1 MGVTYI
7 KINVMSVLLVKAKA
21 MNYNNNNICSAQKF

>member
-21 MNYNNNNICSAQKF
+21 MNYNNTTVFSAQKF